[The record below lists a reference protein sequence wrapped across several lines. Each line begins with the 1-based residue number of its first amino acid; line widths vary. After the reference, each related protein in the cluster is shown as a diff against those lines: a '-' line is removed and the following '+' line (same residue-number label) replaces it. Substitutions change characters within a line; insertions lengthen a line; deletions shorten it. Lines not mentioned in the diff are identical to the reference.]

1 MEGGSTG
8 ICTKAIED
16 VAPGL
21 VDCTYDAPGSGRLG
35 FSLVAGRTAVTRLRS
50 ASPLKLLT
58 PRHGGRGAWAFA
70 STYGGGL
77 VSGDAIR
84 LEIQAGP
91 GSLSLLG
98 TQAST
103 KIYRAAEPSAV
114 CRQTMDVRIGREAVF
129 VSMPD
134 PVVCFAGASYSQ
146 RQRFDLDE
154 AAALVLV
161 DWFTSGRSAAGER
174 WAFARYE
181 SRTDVRV
188 AGRLVLRD
196 AMLLDPVDGP
206 IAAPH
211 RAGQFDCFA
220 TAVLI
225 GDRLKDAG
233 RKVLERIG
241 SMPIHQGTSS
251 PRSGIIFS
259 ASPLAAG
266 CGTVM
271 RAAGQGVEPV
281 GRWLRE
287 QLAIVP
293 ELFDEDPW
301 RRKT

>member
-1 MEGGSTG
+1 MWNTRVTNLTIPSR
-8 ICTKAIED
+8 ILP
-16 VAPGL
+16 APGN
-21 VDCTYDAPGSGRLG
+21 YGSRLSPAG
-35 FSLVAGRTAVTRLRS
+35 PSLRVCA
-50 ASPLKLLT
+50 ASPLKLLA
-58 PRHGGRGAWAFA
+58 PLHGGRGTWVLA

-77 VSGDAIR
+77 VSGDTIR
-84 LEIQAGP
+84 LVVEAGP
-91 GSLSLLG
+91 GTLAFLG

-103 KIYRAAEPSAV
+103 KIYRAAEPAAD
-114 CRQTMDVRIGREAVF
+114 CRQALHVRIGREATF

-134 PVVCFAGASYSQ
+134 PVVCFAGASYNQ
-146 RQRFDLDE
+146 RQRFDLDNS
-154 AAALVLV
+154 ASLVLV

-174 WAFARYE
+174 WAFSRYE
-181 SRTDVRV
+181 SRTDVSL

-196 AMLLDPVDGP
+196 AILLDPADGP

-225 GDRLKDAG
+225 GDRLNDAG
-233 RKVLERIG
+233 RKILEAIG
-241 SMPIHQGTSS
+241 SKPIRQPASAPHAGV
-251 PRSGIIFS
+251 IFS

-266 CGTVM
+266 CGVVI
-271 RAAGQGVEPV
+271 RVAGQGVEPV

-301 RRKT
+301 GRKT

>member
-1 MEGGSTG
+1 MEG
-8 ICTKAIED
+8 AD
-16 VAPGL
+16 
-21 VDCTYDAPGSGRLG
+21 DAPGRGRLE
-35 FSLVAGRTAVTRLRS
+35 FSLVAGRTAVTCVRS

-58 PRHGGRGAWAFA
+58 PRHGGRGAWVFS

-77 VSGDAIR
+77 VSGDTID
-84 LEIQAGP
+84 LGIEAGP
-91 GSLSLLG
+91 GSLAFLG

-103 KIYRAAEPSAV
+103 KVYRAAKSGDT
-114 CRQTMDVRIGREAVF
+114 CRQTMNVRIGREATF

-146 RQRFDLDE
+146 RQRFDLDDT
-154 AAALVLV
+154 AALVLV

-181 SRTDVRV
+181 SRTDVRL

-196 AMLLDPVDGP
+196 AMLLDPADGP
-206 IAAPH
+206 LAAPH
-211 RAGQFDCFA
+211 RAGQFDCFVS
-220 TAVLI
+220 AVLI
-225 GDRLKDAG
+225 GGRLKDAG
-233 RKVLERIG
+233 RKILESIG
-241 SMPIHQGTSS
+241 SKPVRQAALPQAGVL
-251 PRSGIIFS
+251 FS

-266 CGTVM
+266 CGIVI

-287 QLAIVP
+287 QLTIVP

-301 RRKT
+301 SRKT

>member
-1 MEGGSTG
+1 MEENSAGANVKPGECPAELEG
-8 ICTKAIED
+8 RPHDPPGAGRIE
-16 VAPGL
+16 
-21 VDCTYDAPGSGRLG
+21 
-35 FSLVAGRTAVTRLRS
+35 FSLVAGRTAVTRVRS

-58 PRHGGRGAWAFA
+58 PKHAGRGAWAFT

-77 VSGDAIR
+77 VSGDTIR
-84 LEIQAGP
+84 LEIESGP

-103 KIYRAAEPSAV
+103 KIYRAAEPGAV
-114 CRQTMDVRIGREAVF
+114 CRQTMNVRIGREAIF

-154 AAALVLV
+154 GAALVLV

-181 SRTDVRV
+181 SRTDVRL

-196 AMLLDPVDGP
+196 AMLLDPADGP

-225 GDRLKDAG
+225 GERLQDAG
-233 RKVLERIG
+233 RRVLETIASKPVRQA
-241 SMPIHQGTSS
+241 PLS
-251 PRSGIIFS
+251 PKAGIMFS

-266 CGTVM
+266 CGTVI
-271 RAAGQGVEPV
+271 RVVGQGVEPV

-301 RRKT
+301 GRKT